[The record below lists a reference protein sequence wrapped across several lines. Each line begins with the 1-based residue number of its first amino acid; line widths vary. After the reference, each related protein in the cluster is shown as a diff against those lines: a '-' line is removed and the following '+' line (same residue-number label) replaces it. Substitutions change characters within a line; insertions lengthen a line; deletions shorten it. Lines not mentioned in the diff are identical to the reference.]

1 MGDRRFRPGRRGCLP
16 DEDAPRL
23 GHQPDPSDHETLVR
37 CADSRPRLMLLWFSR
52 PWQDLG
58 VVGLQVRYQPA
69 SHAHDDR
76 YSVGANDAEQAA
88 ANRSRLSVRDSSLL
102 KSHAAFKNRSAEAAL
117 RSWQVKSAARG
128 FVKHVD
134 VLDAKVRERS
144 MAAAREEW
152 GIPPPARL

>member
-1 MGDRRFRPGRRGCLP
+1 M
-16 DEDAPRL
+16 
-23 GHQPDPSDHETLVR
+23 
-37 CADSRPRLMLLWFSR
+37 
-52 PWQDLG
+52 
-58 VVGLQVRYQPA
+58 GLQVRYQPA

-76 YSVGANDAEQAA
+76 YSVGANGAEQAA

-102 KSHAAFKNRSAEAAL
+102 KSQAAFKNRSTEAAL

-128 FVKHVD
+128 FKHVD

>member
-1 MGDRRFRPGRRGCLP
+1 M
-16 DEDAPRL
+16 
-23 GHQPDPSDHETLVR
+23 
-37 CADSRPRLMLLWFSR
+37 
-52 PWQDLG
+52 
-58 VVGLQVRYQPA
+58 QVRYQPA

-102 KSHAAFKNRSAEAAL
+102 KSHAAFKNRSTEAAL
-117 RSWQVKSAARG
+117 CSWQVKSAARG
-128 FVKHVD
+128 FKQFKHVD

>member
-1 MGDRRFRPGRRGCLP
+1 MCGLP
-16 DEDAPRL
+16 P
-23 GHQPDPSDHETLVR
+23 
-37 CADSRPRLMLLWFSR
+37 LLDVALILAL
-52 PWQDLG
+52 QDLG
-58 VVGLQVRYQPA
+58 AVCLQVRYQPA

-102 KSHAAFKNRSAEAAL
+102 KSQAAFKNRSAEAALL

-128 FVKHVD
+128 FKHVN
-134 VLDAKVRERS
+134 VLDAKQKERS

>member
-1 MGDRRFRPGRRGCLP
+1 M
-16 DEDAPRL
+16 
-23 GHQPDPSDHETLVR
+23 R
-37 CADSRPRLMLLWFSR
+37 CADSRPCLMLLWLT
-52 PWQDLG
+52 QDLG
-58 VVGLQVRYQPA
+58 AVGLQVRYQPA

-102 KSHAAFKNRSAEAAL
+102 KSHAAFKNRSTEAL
-117 RSWQVKSAARG
+117 CSWQVKSAARG
-128 FVKHVD
+128 FQHVN

>member
-1 MGDRRFRPGRRGCLP
+1 M
-16 DEDAPRL
+16 
-23 GHQPDPSDHETLVR
+23 
-37 CADSRPRLMLLWFSR
+37 
-52 PWQDLG
+52 
-58 VVGLQVRYQPA
+58 QVRYQPA

-117 RSWQVKSAARG
+117 LRSWQVKSAARG

>member
-1 MGDRRFRPGRRGCLP
+1 MTEDFAQGDVVVFPMKMLHGSVTNQTP
-16 DEDAPRL
+16 QTMRL
-23 GHQPDPSDHETLVR
+23 SCDVR
-37 CADSRPRLMLLWFSR
+37 DTRPRLMLLWFSR

-102 KSHAAFKNRSAEAAL
+102 KSHAAFKNRSTEAL
-117 RSWQVKSAARG
+117 CSWQVKSAARG
-128 FVKHVD
+128 FVD
-134 VLDAKVRERS
+134 VLDAKQKERS

>member
-1 MGDRRFRPGRRGCLP
+1 MCGLP
-16 DEDAPRL
+16 P
-23 GHQPDPSDHETLVR
+23 
-37 CADSRPRLMLLWFSR
+37 CLMLLWLSLET
-52 PWQDLG
+52 W
-58 VVGLQVRYQPA
+58 VVLGLQVRYQPA

-88 ANRSRLSVRDSSLL
+88 ANRSRLSVSDSSLL
-102 KSHAAFKNRSAEAAL
+102 KSHAAFKNRSTEAL
-117 RSWQVKSAARG
+117 CSWQVKSAARG

-134 VLDAKVRERS
+134 VLDAKQKERS